1 MQLLDEFVK
10 KEPDARLGKKLV
22 FLISDFIESLTDWKK
37 ETEDKFS
44 SEELYKK
51 TWTECRNFILPM
63 NPQRTELEYAVKEVL
78 TNLGVPLKSLKKKES
93 VLRKS
98 IKKVSNPKD

>member
-1 MQLLDEFVK
+1 
-10 KEPDARLGKKLV
+10 
-22 FLISDFIESLTDWKK
+22 
-37 ETEDKFS
+37 
-44 SEELYKK
+44 
-51 TWTECRNFILPM
+51 M